1 MTLPSA
7 SDAVDGFSTGRAAHA
22 LRASWQVP
30 GAQNRR
36 GSAALAAHITK
47 TASLQSRGGDSWR
60 RCGCTFAEPL
70 HDLLDDLARM
80 RTDRN
85 YDRMLTRAAIM
96 FDRDIY
102 TTTRRGPAEPA
113 MISLFATH
121 HLASRITRVRG

>member
-1 MTLPSA
+1 MVMMLYRERRMPC
-7 SDAVDGFSTGRAAHA
+7 GHHGRSPAHKIGVA
-22 LRASWQVP
+22 RLRWRP
-30 GAQNRR
+30 
-36 GSAALAAHITK
+36 HITK
-47 TASLQSRGGDSWR
+47 TASLLSRGGDSWR

-121 HLASRITRVRG
+121 HPASRTTRVRG